1 MIRFTSAL
9 ALAVA
14 LAGTATPFFAT
25 AQETYREP
33 SGEVSAI
40 LDAPRPPEAAVS
52 PDGKWLVLTS
62 VKGMASIADRAVP
75 MQRLAGVRVN
85 TRTNG
90 PYDIDA
96 YDTHSSY
103 TGTGTRYRL
112 VNLDSDTSIEI
123 AAPDAKLGPPMW
135 APDSTKFAFLH
146 TTPTG
151 IELWIADVASGQ
163 ARALTGP
170 TINVAGSIAYTSG
183 APCSWTPDSSRI
195 LCQFIPAD
203 RGPAPEMGVPA
214 GPAVQETDGEEAP
227 VWTFTNLLTSEFDER
242 LFDYYMTAQPMM
254 VDVASGTATPFGKPG
269 IYESLSPSEGGEY
282 YLASRVVGP
291 YSYLVPAS
299 RFPKA
304 IEILS
309 SDGTLIKTIAETP
322 INNAGPES
330 MGWAPPGERGHQW
343 RPSSVPAVLYVEPLD
358 GGNPKVE
365 AEYRDRVMLLEA
377 PFTGAPQ
384 ELMRTTDRIVP
395 SGPGWQSQDL
405 FAFTE
410 DGSQAMVKQF
420 AWATRDSHMWL
431 VDAAGDGAQAE
442 RLWSHNDDD
451 WYGDPGSPTTT
462 SLKSGVLRQDGDWIY
477 LSGEGGSPDGDH
489 PFLDRY
495 NLATHETERLFATS
509 GENYEQVVAI
519 LDDGA
524 DSIITR
530 YETSEQPPNFILR
543 DLDASSST
551 PLTHITRPEHT
562 LPYSSK
568 EQVNYTRSDGV
579 PLSGTLYLPV
589 GYKKGQ
595 TVPTI
600 VWAYPREFANKQG
613 AGQVR
618 GTSYAYPGPTD
629 YMGDD
634 YKLFLT
640 QGYAVLADA
649 AMPIVG
655 GLAAN
660 DTYVEQLVANAQAAA
675 DMLVDKG
682 VADRD
687 RIGIAGHSY
696 GAFMT
701 ANLLAHSD
709 IFATGYALSGAYNR
723 TLTPFGFQR
732 ERRTYWEAPEVYQAM
747 SPFMHAPDVN
757 EPILLFHGEIDSNT
771 GTYPI
776 QSQRFYHALKG
787 LGATAKLEMMP
798 YEDHRYYARES
809 RLHVLAEAF
818 DWFEKYL
825 EHADSEE
832 D

>member
-9 ALAVA
+9 ALAASISGAAVPT
-14 LAGTATPFFAT
+14 TAI

-33 SGEVSAI
+33 AAEVSAI

-52 PDGKWLVLTS
+52 PDGKWMVLTD
-62 VKGMASIADRAVP
+62 VKGMAAIEDRAVP

-85 TRTNG
+85 TATNG
-90 PYDIDA
+90 PYDADA

-112 VNLDSDTSIEI
+112 INLETDAAVDI
-123 AAPDAKLGPPMW
+123 AAPDTKLGPPIW
-135 APDSTKFAFLH
+135 APDSSQFAFLH
-146 TTPTG
+146 TTRKG
-151 IELWIADVASGQ
+151 IELWVADVSTGQ
-163 ARALTGP
+163 ARALTGA
-170 TINVAGSIAYTSG
+170 TINVAGSISYTSG
-183 APCSWTPDSSRI
+183 APCVWTRDSSSVI
-195 LCQFIPAD
+195 CQTIPAD
-203 RGPAPEMGVPA
+203 RGPVPEKGVPA
-214 GPAVQETDGEEAP
+214 GPSVQQADGEETP
-227 VWTFTNLLTSEFDER
+227 VWTFTNLLTNEYDER
-242 LFDYYMTAQPMM
+242 LFDYYMTSQPMK
-254 VDVASGTATPFGKPG
+254 VDVASGAATPFAEPG
-269 IYESLSPSEGGEY
+269 IYESLTPSEDGQY
-282 YLASRVVGP
+282 YLASKVTGP
-291 YSYLVPAS
+291 YSYIVPAS
-299 RFPKA
+299 RFPKSV
-304 IEILS
+304 EILS
-309 SDGTLIKTIAETP
+309 SDGALVKTVAETTL
-322 INNAGPES
+322 NTAGPES
-330 MGWAPPGERGHQW
+330 MGWAPSGERGHQW
-343 RPSSVPAVLYVEPLD
+343 RPSETPALFYVETLD

-365 AEYRDRVMLLEA
+365 AEFRDRVMMLEA
-377 PFTGAPQ
+377 PFTGAPK
-384 ELMRTTDRIVP
+384 EVMRTTDRIVS
-395 SGPGWQSQDL
+395 SGPGWYALEL
-405 FAFTE
+405 FAFTQG
-410 DGSQAMVKQF
+410 GSEALVKQF
-420 AWATRDSHMWL
+420 AWATRDTHMWL
-431 VDAAGDGAQAE
+431 IDATGSGAQAE

-451 WYGDPGSPTTT
+451 WYGEPGSPATT
-462 SLKSGVLRQDGDWIY
+462 SAHSGTLRQDGDWIY
-477 LSGEGGSPDGDH
+477 LSGQGGSPDGDH
-489 PFLDRY
+489 PFLDRF
-495 NLATHETERLFATS
+495 NLETRQTERLFATS

-519 LDDGA
+519 LDDEA
-524 DSIITR
+524 RTIVTR
-530 YETSEQPPNFILR
+530 YETSEQPANFILR
-543 DLDASSST
+543 DLEGST
-551 PLTHITRPEHT
+551 STALTQISRPQYT

-589 GYKKGQ
+589 GYTEGE

-600 VWAYPREFANKQG
+600 IWAYPREFANKQG

-655 GLAAN
+655 GLEAN
-660 DTYVEQLVANAQAAA
+660 DTYVEQLVANAQAAV

-687 RIGIAGHSY
+687 RVGIAGHSY

-747 SPFMHAPDVN
+747 SPFMHATEIN

-776 QSQRFYHALKG
+776 QSQRLFQALSG

-798 YEDHRYYARES
+798 YEDHRFYARES

-825 EHADSEE
+825 EKE
-832 D
+832 DGDED